1 MNNLERIQTVQ
12 LLAKSIEESLKEYE
26 SADVRSPG
34 YDIDKGDSKGAIQ
47 NRCIVARNE
56 LLEIMKGL

>member
-12 LLAKSIEESLKEYE
+12 LIAKSIEESLHNYE
-26 SADVRSPG
+26 QAVDKIPG
-34 YDIDKGDSKGAIQ
+34 YDIERGDSKGNIQ